1 MLIQRLF
8 LRKAFFNFGLPLI
21 LLGNLFYLERLQKY
35 FGPNCTVV
43 AYAAAEGAKCDPP
56 KWIWYTYPEHL
67 SFQFFVIPNSIHL
80 HHLPHPNGPH
90 QRYAKGGHIY
100 EYSNLMLLQK
110 ILAPIVS
117 RWRMRR
123 PAAQNVTPKN
133 GYGTPGERRQDGWT
147 LREIF
152 TERKGLIFLYVH
164 ILYI

>member
-110 ILAPIVS
+110 KFGPHSI
-117 RWRMRR
+117 
-123 PAAQNVTPKN
+123 
-133 GYGTPGERRQDGWT
+133 
-147 LREIF
+147 
-152 TERKGLIFLYVH
+152 YVAYAGGGAKCDPQKW
-164 ILYI
+164 IWNTW